1 MRGFLAC
8 FWALVL
14 LVSQIVG
21 GAVAA
26 EQSSSS
32 NLLED
37 ADVAAAPITAYK
49 RFYRWV
55 DTKRGEDD
63 VDAMRAKRKQF
74 YAWAGKRSA
83 PNMAEDY
90 NMSNNMEVQKR
101 KQFYAWAGK

>member
-8 FWALVL
+8 FWALMVV
-14 LVSQIVG
+14 LVSQIVV
-21 GAVAA
+21 GAV
-26 EQSSSS
+26 EQQPSSA

-83 PNMAEDY
+83 PMAEDY
-90 NMSNNMEVQKR
+90 NMSNEVQKR